1 MEAVI
6 FYYMGVG
13 FVAGMVGS
21 MLGLGGGIIIVPALT
36 ILLDVNV
43 KSAIAASLISLV
55 ATSVMA
61 VSVYARQGLVNYKL
75 GMVFETMTIVGSF
88 VGSWTAIYIDEKW
101 LLFFFCLLL
110 VGAGGTMLHQAW
122 DGPRPAMR
130 GSAISSGRSR
140 WIGQYVDAGGQSV
153 SYEVRHA
160 MPGTLLS
167 IVAGWISGLL
177 GVGGGIVKVPIMTSI
192 CGLPVRVATATSSFM
207 IGFTGL
213 AGALVYFM
221 YGHVDVSMTSA
232 LAIGV
237 VTGSMTGSRQALRM
251 SSKYLTLI
259 FVLVLAVTAVRL
271 MIKAWNMP

>member
-1 MEAVI
+1 MEAAI
-6 FYYMGVG
+6 LYYVGIGFAAGV
-13 FVAGMVGS
+13 VGS

-36 ILLDVNV
+36 ILLDINV

-75 GMVFETMTIVGSF
+75 GMAFETMTIIGSF
-88 VGSWTAIYIDEKW
+88 VGSWTAIYIDERW
-101 LLFFFCLLL
+101 LLYCFGLLL
-110 VGAGGTMLHQAW
+110 ISAGGTMLHRAW
-122 DGPRPAMR
+122 GGSRPSAGGR
-130 GSAISSGRSR
+130 AISSARSP
-140 WIGQYVDAGGQSV
+140 WMGEYVDAGGQIV

-177 GVGGGIVKVPIMTSI
+177 GVGGGVVKVPIMTSI
-192 CGLPVRVATATSSFM
+192 CGLPMRVATATSSFM
-207 IGFTGL
+207 IAFTGL

-221 YGHVDVSMTSA
+221 YGHVDVTMTSA

-237 VTGSMTGSRQALRM
+237 VAGAMTGSWQALRM
-251 SSKYLTLI
+251 SSKYLTLV
-259 FVLVLAVTAVRL
+259 FVVVLAVTAVRL